1 MYEELTKC
9 WKKHKSAHPSRS
21 TDTKQIASES
31 SDVSSVRSITTFIKH
46 KRNKSR
52 DEPPSPTISRSV
64 PRSTTLETVTS
75 ETSDSQWNITKYV
88 SRRAQVFL
96 KNPKKYIS
104 SFEEDISEETRQ
116 HFREHFALPENEKLY
131 AGTYCN
137 KYCFYISLFITYTR
151 IFFTL
156 HSVLRIFLAYASGV
170 RQILCIRQL
179 CLFQV

>member
-9 WKKHKSAHPSRS
+9 WEKHKSAHPSRPR
-21 TDTKQIASES
+21 DIKQVASES
-31 SDVSSVRSITTFIKH
+31 SEVSSVRSITTFIKH

-52 DEPPSPTISRSV
+52 DEPPSPTIPRSVSRS
-64 PRSTTLETVTS
+64 PRATTLETVTS

-88 SRRAQVFL
+88 SKRAQVFL

-137 KYCFYISLFITYTR
+137 KYCFLYVIFIYYLYSD
-151 IFFTL
+151 FF
-156 HSVLRIFLAYASGV
+156 HIA
-170 RQILCIRQL
+170 
-179 CLFQV
+179 